1 MGLTKSDSL
10 RLKGVAMLMM
20 FFHHLYCQVSRF
32 DGYEISFSPFG
43 QDAVVDVA
51 MFFKLCVSIFAFVSG
66 YGLLTSYA
74 SALKQGGGIA
84 NLRSRRDGC

>member
-1 MGLTKSDSL
+1 MGLTKSDSM

-32 DGYEISFSPFG
+32 DGYEISFAPFG

-51 MFFKLCVSIFAFVSG
+51 MFFKL
-66 YGLLTSYA
+66 
-74 SALKQGGGIA
+74 
-84 NLRSRRDGC
+84 

>member
-32 DGYEISFSPFG
+32 DGYEISFAPFG

-51 MFFKLCVSIFAFVSG
+51 TIKFCYTFICISSLFVCYMVNIYTNDCKCILSSG
-66 YGLLTSYA
+66 MVF
-74 SALKQGGGIA
+74 
-84 NLRSRRDGC
+84 